1 MEETYRVAIYNRCSS
16 DEQEGA
22 LKVQVEQSLDIARK
36 KKWKVT
42 AHYIELKSGTSIERR
57 TEYQKMVAEIK
68 KDNCPFDI
76 IMIKSFDRLFRNL
89 IDQMQFI
96 ELLVSKGIRLYI
108 YMDDKFYNDV
118 SDRFISGVLGLMNEN
133 FSRELARKIKNSHKI
148 RQEKRSGL
156 NFTKAVYG
164 WTKVSKSEYVI
175 NEEQAYYYREMFR
188 LIKLGYGFYTI
199 ANKLY
204 EMGAR
209 SATGK
214 KIDSAV
220 WRNMAMSPKSYG
232 CVIMHKFE
240 VINKKLTKM
249 DKKDWIIWDNAL
261 PPIISKAE
269 WEQCMAILKTRKTD
283 DYRTNSGKYPLSRKI
298 KCGLC
303 GASYHRFMYTDR
315 KGIKRS
321 YWKCASAYRNGRNNP
336 CGCSAESLAEDKL
349 MKILENACE
358 RYYESLYES
367 NESIIE
373 KTVFMIQSVLS
384 ENGNADRIKKLKSEL
399 FRLDNK
405 KNNLLNKLADG
416 VIEDDDFIKINAS
429 INSDIERA
437 TNELRLLEA
446 KVESLSENEKRLLEI
461 RKELSDTDIIE
472 RAKNNSILQLIKSIT
487 VLDNANL
494 RIEFDRFKILD
505 IENSEMLGL
514 TDDDYTITVHYDGF
528 SSLKERTSREKE
540 EILALVRE
548 NPDLSFG
555 QIAKRLGITKNNVT
569 ARIRILKKE
578 NRLYRNENGK
588 FVVTA

>member
-22 LKVQVEQSLDIARK
+22 LKVQVEQSLDIAQK

-42 AHYIELKSGTSIERR
+42 AHYIELKSGTSIEQR

-68 KDNCPFDI
+68 KENCIFDI

-89 IDQMQFI
+89 VDQMQFI
-96 ELLVSKGIRLYI
+96 ELLVFKGIRLYI

-148 RQEKRSGL
+148 RQEKCSGL

-164 WTKVSKSEYVI
+164 WTKVNKREYII
-175 NEEQAYYYREMFR
+175 NEEEAYYYREMFR

-204 EMGAR
+204 DMGAR
-209 SATGK
+209 SSTGK

-220 WRNMAMSPKSYG
+220 WRNMALSPKSYG
-232 CVIMHKFE
+232 CVVMHKFE

-249 DKKDWIIWDNAL
+249 DEKDWIIWDNAM
-261 PPIISKAE
+261 PPIVSREE
-269 WEQCMAILKTRKTD
+269 WEQCMAILETRKTK
-283 DYRTNSGKYPLSRKI
+283 DYKVNSGKYPLSRKI
-298 KCGLC
+298 RCGLC
-303 GASYHRFMYTDR
+303 GASYHRFMYTAR
-315 KGIKRS
+315 NGVKRS

-336 CGCSAESLAEDKL
+336 CGCLSESLSEDKL
-349 MKILENACE
+349 MKTLENACDK
-358 RYYESLYES
+358 YYQNLYES

-373 KTVFMIQSVLS
+373 KTVSMIQSVLS
-384 ENGNADRIKKLKSEL
+384 ENNNSDRIKKLKSEL
-399 FRLDNK
+399 YQLDNK

-416 VIEDDDFIKINAS
+416 VIEDDDFKKIN
-429 INSDIERA
+429 IRLNSDIEKA
-437 TNELRLLEA
+437 TKELRLLEA

-461 RKELSDTDIIE
+461 RKKLSDTDIIDK
-472 RAKNNSILQLIKSIT
+472 AKNNGIIQLIRSIT

-494 RIEFDRFKILD
+494 CIEFDKLKILD

-514 TDDDYTITVHYDGF
+514 NDDDYTITVHYDGF

-540 EILALVRE
+540 EILALVKE
-548 NPDLSFG
+548 NPYLSFG
-555 QIAKRLGITKNNVT
+555 QIAERLGITKNHVT

-578 NRLYRNENGK
+578 NRLYRNENGE
-588 FVVTA
+588 FIVT